1 MGTPGAAGGQKG
13 SKNSHASKQ
22 AILKVK
28 IGNVVSFVIRIV
40 TPVVFFIVLIFCPF
54 SGAFEGSAGVKKG
67 PNRAPKR
74 LKSVYL
80 IKIDGSRSM
89 ICILNDYDQ
98 LYRSIRLIPVRPGT

>member
-40 TPVVFFIVLIFCPF
+40 TPVVFFIVLIFYPF
-54 SGAFEGSAGVKKG
+54 SGAFEGQRGSKKG
-67 PNRAPKR
+67 QTGLEKDPTPGKR
-74 LKSVYL
+74 
-80 IKIDGSRSM
+80 
-89 ICILNDYDQ
+89 
-98 LYRSIRLIPVRPGT
+98 

>member
-54 SGAFEGSAGVKKG
+54 PGAFERSAGVKK
-67 PNRAPKR
+67 RATQGQK
-74 LKSVYL
+74 
-80 IKIDGSRSM
+80 KIRHPENANSQM
-89 ICILNDYDQ
+89 
-98 LYRSIRLIPVRPGT
+98 

>member
-13 SKNSHASKQ
+13 SINSHASKQ

-54 SGAFEGSAGVKKG
+54 SGAFEGSAGVEKG
-67 PNRAPKR
+67 PNTVKKRSDTPKT
-74 LKSVYL
+74 L
-80 IKIDGSRSM
+80 IHSWK
-89 ICILNDYDQ
+89 LVL
-98 LYRSIRLIPVRPGT
+98 LYVLSSEYRFQ